1 MRHPTSTIVSGP
13 ARKDREP
20 GSIARPGVSS
30 GTGFAVGKRCKPLYP
45 RFYLAWN
52 NFASY
57 LFRVRLNGG
66 EDDMM
71 KVISTDEAEQEEV
84 TDLEAEDGNELWD

>member
-1 MRHPTSTIVSGP
+1 
-13 ARKDREP
+13 
-20 GSIARPGVSS
+20 
-30 GTGFAVGKRCKPLYP
+30 L
-45 RFYLAWN
+45 
-52 NFASY
+52 ASY